1 MHTHIEAFA
10 LVRRIGIGV
19 LAGAAGGTVAGL
31 GARVAMRIVADTIG
45 RYPELTLDGTL
56 FILLIGVIFGLAL
69 GAPYGA
75 IKPVLPGSTPTKGL
89 IYGVVLL
96 VIVGLPLLAPPAQGE
111 LALAP
116 EPLGKGLFG
125 FLFFV
130 YGLSIAL
137 CDAVLERAL
146 PARLGAVQTVGYSLL
161 SFVGAAGFLFFGLLI
176 VRTLLGLGE

>member
-1 MHTHIEAFA
+1 MHTHIEGFA
-10 LVRRIGIGV
+10 LTRRIGIGV
-19 LAGAAGGTVAGL
+19 LAGAASGVVAGL
-31 GARVAMRIVADTIG
+31 GARIAMRIVADTIG
-45 RYPELTLDGTL
+45 QYPVLTLEGTL

-75 IKPVLPGSTPTKGL
+75 IKPILPGRTAAKGL

-96 VIVGLPLLAPPAQGE
+96 VSVGLPLLVPPAQGE

-125 FLFFV
+125 FLFLV

-137 CDAVLERAL
+137 CDAALERAL
-146 PARLGAVQTVGYSLL
+146 PARTGAVSTVSYSVL
-161 SFVGAAGFLFFGLLI
+161 SIIAVVGLLFFSLLI
-176 VRTLLGLGE
+176 VRSLLGLGE